1 MDLQRIN
8 ELINKLGNGTASL
21 AEQQELM
28 DWYRATGYQDAA
40 FPGNEEQVQQELL
53 QRIHHATGLHP
64 VRSPRYRKWAVAASV
79 ALLCATGAG
88 LYLSRRHA
96 TPVTYATT
104 AVKPG
109 SNQAILTLANGKQI
123 VLSTTANGNIAT
135 QGNVRITK
143 AANGQLLYEVTTGN
157 TGADTTA
164 ALAYNTISTP
174 AGGQYKIVLPD
185 QTTVWLNSMSS
196 LRFPVSFSHT
206 KERRV
211 ELTGEGYFDVVHN
224 EAQPFK
230 VVTGAFVTEDI
241 GTAFNIK
248 AYADEN
254 NISTTLVKGAAQVT
268 AGGAPVL
275 LKPGQQARYQGGIS
289 VTAANVEAVT
299 AWKEGYFR
307 FDDDALEDIMKTIA
321 RWYNVQYVFE
331 DESLRKETY
340 GAVTTRFSNIATLLN
355 LMEKAGTAR
364 FRIDGNTI
372 IISKKKELHSN
383 P

>member
-1 MDLQRIN
+1 MDLQRVH
-8 ELINKLGNGTASL
+8 ELIEKLSNGTATP
-21 AEQQELM
+21 AEQQALM
-28 DWYRATGYQDAA
+28 DWYRDTGYQDAT

-53 QRIHHATGLHP
+53 QRIHRATGLHP
-64 VRSPRYRKWAVAASV
+64 VRNTRYRKWAVAASV

-88 LYLSRRHA
+88 LYLSRHHA
-96 TPVTYATT
+96 TPATYATT

-109 SNQAILTLANGKQI
+109 SNQAILTLANGHQI
-123 VLSTTANGNIAT
+123 VLSTTANGNVAT

-143 AANGQLLYEVTTGN
+143 AANGQLVYQVTEDAN
-157 TGADTTA
+157 ADTMGTM
-164 ALAYNTISTP
+164 AYNTISTP

-196 LRFPVSFSHT
+196 LRFPVSFSRA

-224 EAQPFK
+224 GAQPFR
-230 VVTGAFVTEDI
+230 VATGAFITEDI
-241 GTAFNIK
+241 GTVFNIK

-289 VTAANVEAVT
+289 VAAANVDAVT
-299 AWKEGYFR
+299 AWKDGYFR

-321 RWYNVQYVFE
+321 RWYNVRYVFE

-340 GAVTTRFSNIATLLN
+340 GAVTTRFSNIATLLD

-364 FRIDGNTI
+364 FTLDGNTI
-372 IISKKKELHSN
+372 TISKKKDLHSN